1 MFAGAILEA
10 AYMAIRLYSRNTA
23 IPASCASF
31 VRPGQRTVLPFCIGE
46 ERHGVPTGLIIY
58 AGRNQY
64 AHWDEESL
72 KPVSEAVF
80 AGLNDAFYDH
90 PFADLAFDLGNPTIP
105 IYAREILVTALGWT
119 TYERYLAEM
128 KRLLG

>member
-1 MFAGAILEA
+1 
-10 AYMAIRLYSRNTA
+10 
-23 IPASCASF
+23 
-31 VRPGQRTVLPFCIGE
+31 
-46 ERHGVPTGLIIY
+46 
-58 AGRNQY
+58 
-64 AHWDEESL
+64 
-72 KPVSEAVF
+72 VSEAVF

-105 IYAREILVTALGWT
+105 IYARENLVTALGWT